1 MGLVVVQSVVR
12 NMFVGN
18 IAVESTLGSGTT
30 VVITLPLPT
39 QRTIDRVGRE
49 SA

>member
-1 MGLVVVQSVVR
+1 
-12 NMFVGN
+12 MFVGN
-18 IAVESTLGSGTT
+18 IAVESTPGSGTT
-30 VVITLPLPT
+30 VVITLPLPA